1 MTMLM
6 KIMCKIKIIIIIKT
20 LLKKQQQQKKKTNT
34 ITTNKTLI
42 YNRENTYRGRE
53 REKKL
58 LHPNYK
64 KTTLSK
70 MQRKHHVH

>member
-1 MTMLM
+1 MQN
-6 KIMCKIKIIIIIKT
+6 KDNNNNNKNIIKKT
-20 LLKKQQQQKKKTNT
+20 TTTKKKKTNT

>member
-1 MTMLM
+1 MQN
-6 KIMCKIKIIIIIKT
+6 KDNNNNKNIIK
-20 LLKKQQQQKKKTNT
+20 KKQKTNKQTNT

>member
-1 MTMLM
+1 MQN
-6 KIMCKIKIIIIIKT
+6 KDNNNNNKNII
-20 LLKKQQQQKKKTNT
+20 KKTNT